1 MSRPMLAHLTR
12 LPPTA
17 SQVMIKVMTSISKDT
32 IVEAKDFNLL
42 AALDLGVLG
51 ALRCR
56 RWGSTADGRPS
67 PFVVGVFFTGV

>member
-17 SQVMIKVMTSISKDT
+17 SQVMTSISKDT